1 MKELTNFIFEL
12 GSLRAYKEQ
21 GLQLMGISNG
31 NSIADHSLRAAQIA
45 FILAKMEGYENP
57 FEPCTMNVFHEMT
70 ETRIGDLHK
79 LAQRYITTDH
89 EMIVKEQTENL
100 GETGKDLLALFE
112 NSEFE
117 KTTAGIIAKD
127 ADRLEHAFNAK
138 EHVERGI
145 LAAQDW
151 IDNARKILKTDSAK
165 KLLEELD
172 KGDSNEWWQKIKKI

>member
-1 MKELTNFIFEL
+1 
-12 GSLRAYKEQ
+12 
-21 GLQLMGISNG
+21 MGIANS

-57 FEPCTMNVFHEMT
+57 FEPCVMNVFHEMT

-79 LAQRYITTDH
+79 LAQKYIQIDH
-89 EMIVKEQTENL
+89 EKIVKEQTENL
-100 GETGKDLLALFE
+100 GEIGKDLMILFE

-138 EHVERGI
+138 EHVDRGV

-151 IDNARKILKTDSAK
+151 IDNARKVLKTKSAL
-165 KLLEELD
+165 KLLNELE
-172 KGDSNEWWQKIKKI
+172 KGDSNEWWKGLKKIK